1 MLVDTLLQH
10 KVKGRVD
17 RLVEEV
23 GGLEN
28 KRAKL
33 VDQGGQRGGR
43 GNEASEG
50 VNEVPNFASVIAQQL
65 QDLLPTIV
73 AQVGDHVSNQGNIRS
88 QNDNAAD
95 DSIPEDNRNVNI
107 GNGRNGCSYKDF
119 MACKPKEF
127 DGKGGVIA
135 YICWVE
141 KMEAVQ
147 DISGYR
153 DNQKVKYSSGSLTG
167 RALTWWSSEVRTKG
181 REAAVGMTWEYFK
194 ALMKEDYCPS
204 KEMQRLEMEFWNHAM
219 SAILKAGVLT
229 DEAVRNG
236 SLKRTYERRED
247 GEESSKEGNVKGNN
261 KRTRTGKVFAINTN
275 PVRKEAGS
283 RLVNLLN
290 ARNPTTAYGA
300 CYECGGTDRY
310 KSACPRAFVIGADEA
325 LQDPDIVTGTF
336 SLNNHYATMLFD
348 SGVDYS
354 FVSTTFVPLFD
365 IEPRNLG
372 FSYEIEIVSGQLV
385 EINKVIR
392 DCNLEIKGHTF
403 DIDLILF
410 RHGSFDVIIGMDWF
424 SRHKVEII
432 CHEWVVRIPLPHGE
446 MLRVY
451 GERPEEKVKR
461 LMSAKAEE
469 PKLEDITII

>member
-95 DSIPEDNRNVNI
+95 DSIPEDNRNVNM

-194 ALMKEDYCPS
+194 ALLKEEYCPN

-247 GEESSKEGNVKGNN
+247 GEESSKEGNVKEGLEM
-261 KRTRTGKVFAINTN
+261 
-275 PVRKEAGS
+275 EA
-283 RLVNLLN
+283 R
-290 ARNPTTAYGA
+290 
-300 CYECGGTDRY
+300 
-310 KSACPRAFVIGADEA
+310 
-325 LQDPDIVTGTF
+325 
-336 SLNNHYATMLFD
+336 
-348 SGVDYS
+348 VDAM
-354 FVSTTFVPLFD
+354 
-365 IEPRNLG
+365 
-372 FSYEIEIVSGQLV
+372 
-385 EINKVIR
+385 K
-392 DCNLEIKGHTF
+392 
-403 DIDLILF
+403 
-410 RHGSFDVIIGMDWF
+410 
-424 SRHKVEII
+424 
-432 CHEWVVRIPLPHGE
+432 
-446 MLRVY
+446 VY
-451 GERPEEKVKR
+451 GG
-461 LMSAKAEE
+461 
-469 PKLEDITII
+469 